1 MKAIVKLSQGYRST
15 YFKFDDEISA
25 IQYATITKEH
35 VMDMKSNEGDVV
47 YTNVSV
53 ILNPNENDIDD

>member
-15 YFKFDDEISA
+15 YFKFDDEMSA

-35 VMDMKSNEGDVV
+35 VMNVKDGEGNVV
-47 YTNVSV
+47 ETNVSV
-53 ILNPNENDIDD
+53 ILAPDIDNIDD